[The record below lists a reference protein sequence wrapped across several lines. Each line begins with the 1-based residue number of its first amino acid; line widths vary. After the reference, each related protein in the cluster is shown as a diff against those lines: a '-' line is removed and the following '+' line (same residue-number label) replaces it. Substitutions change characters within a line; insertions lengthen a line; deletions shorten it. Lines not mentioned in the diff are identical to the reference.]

1 MELQLQKPHFHKS
14 PAWKLDLCKT
24 AAVLLIKCS
33 DRPPTIRSSVLV
45 DAQHLLGGWALQSSG
60 QLELL
65 FGLCLPAPAACA

>member
-1 MELQLQKPHFHKS
+1 MELQLQNPHFHKS
-14 PAWKLDLCKT
+14 PVWKLDLCKT
-24 AAVLLIKCS
+24 ATATHMQPCYSLN
-33 DRPPTIRSSVLV
+33 VLV